1 MMNQAP
7 DNKTASGSVDTF
19 AAELRRVIGS
29 WPPTAEAM
37 ARFKAEKA
45 ELEFQS
51 TKRRLENQDRR
62 MAALKQAAMKTMRGE
77 IDDE

>member
-1 MMNQAP
+1 MNQAP
-7 DNKTASGSVDTF
+7 DKQAASGSADPF
-19 AAELRRVIGS
+19 ASELRAVVGS

-37 ARFKAEKA
+37 ERFKADKA

-51 TKRRLENQDRR
+51 AKRRLENQDRR
-62 MAALKQAAMKTMRGE
+62 MAALKEAAPRTLRGE